1 MTLFKKLYK
10 FLAAAQ
16 AEDHGSYYRIVINQS
31 GKPEIIIISKMPD
44 NQKKGGKS

>member
-10 FLAAAQ
+10 FLAAVQ
-16 AEDHGSYYRIVINQS
+16 TEDHGSYYRIVINQS

-44 NQKKGGKS
+44 QKKGGEK